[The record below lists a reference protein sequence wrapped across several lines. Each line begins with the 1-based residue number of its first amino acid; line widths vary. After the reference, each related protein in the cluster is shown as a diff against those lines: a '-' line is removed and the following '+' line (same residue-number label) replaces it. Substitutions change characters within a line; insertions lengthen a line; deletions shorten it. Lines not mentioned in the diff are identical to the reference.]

1 MSILNRGKTTT
12 KKPLAPN
19 KYIGSEEFWCYIMLA
34 LPIIGFLVLKVY
46 PILWTFRWSFFS
58 YNGVISQTRF
68 IGLDNFKTI
77 FTTDFSYWK
86 VWGNT
91 LLISL
96 VKLPFE
102 IILAM
107 GLALM
112 LNKKLKG
119 SGIYQ
124 ALYYLPHII
133 SASIVGLIFSN
144 MFNFNG
150 SINHILHSFGLIG
163 ENIDWFSSK
172 STAIGMIVAGSIWTH
187 FGVNVMYLLAAL
199 ANVPDDLYESAEI
212 DGASSTRKFFSI
224 TLPMIAPIFQTI
236 LLLSIL
242 NVLSMNEYVLV
253 LTNGGPY
260 GQTHTVMSYLY
271 SKFVPGFAD
280 TALPQLG
287 YGCAM
292 SLLTTILFAFISLG
306 YNKLSSKMK
315 NIY

>member
-1 MSILNRGKTTT
+1 LSILTKGKVAS
-12 KKPLAPN
+12 KPLATK

-91 LLISL
+91 LLISFI
-96 VKLPFE
+96 KLPFE

-119 SGIYQ
+119 SGVYQ

-133 SASIVGLIFSN
+133 SVAIVGLIFSN

-150 SINHILHSFGLIG
+150 SINEMLKSVGLIKEG
-163 ENIDWFSSK
+163 IDWFSK
-172 STAIGMIVAGSIWTH
+172 KGTAIGMIVAGSVWSH
-187 FGVNVMYLLAAL
+187 FGVNIMYLLAAL

-212 DGASSTRKFFSI
+212 DGATSARKFFSI

-271 SKFVPGFAD
+271 SKFVPGFAE
-280 TALPQLG
+280 TSMPQLG

-306 YNKLSSKMK
+306 YNKFSSKMK

>member
-1 MSILNRGKTTT
+1 MSILRKGTVAA
-12 KKPLAPN
+12 KPLTPK

-34 LPIIGFLVLKVY
+34 LPVIGFLVLKIY

-58 YNGVISQTRF
+58 YNGVKSQTRF

-91 LLISL
+91 LLISI
-96 VKLPFE
+96 VKLPLE

-119 SGIYQ
+119 TGIYQ

-133 SASIVGLIFSN
+133 SVAIVGLIFSN

-150 SINHILHSFGLIG
+150 SINEILKGFGIIK
-163 ENIDWFSSK
+163 ENVDWFSNK
-172 STAIGMIVAGSIWTH
+172 STAIGMIVVGSVWTH
-187 FGVNVMYLLAAL
+187 FGVNIMYLLAAL

-212 DGASSTRKFFSI
+212 DGATSVRKFFSI

-271 SKFVPGFAD
+271 TKFVPGFAE
-280 TALPQLG
+280 TTMPQLG

-306 YNKLSSKMK
+306 YNKFSHKMK

>member
-1 MSILNRGKTTT
+1 MSILRKGTVAA
-12 KKPLAPN
+12 KPLTQK

-34 LPIIGFLVLKVY
+34 LPVIGFLVLKIY

-58 YNGVISQTRF
+58 YNGVKSQTRF

-91 LLISL
+91 LLISI
-96 VKLPFE
+96 VKLPLE

-119 SGIYQ
+119 TGIYQ

-133 SASIVGLIFSN
+133 SVAIVGLIFSN

-150 SINHILHSFGLIG
+150 SINEILKGFGIIK
-163 ENIDWFSSK
+163 ENVDWFSNK
-172 STAIGMIVAGSIWTH
+172 STAIGMIVVGSVWTH
-187 FGVNVMYLLAAL
+187 FGVNIMYLLAAL

-212 DGASSTRKFFSI
+212 DGATSVRKFFSI

-271 SKFVPGFAD
+271 TKFVPGFAE
-280 TALPQLG
+280 TAMPQLG

-306 YNKLSSKMK
+306 YNKFSSKMK

>member
-1 MSILNRGKTTT
+1 MSRLEKGQMSSKSLT
-12 KKPLAPN
+12 KS
-19 KYIGSEEFWCYIMLA
+19 KYIGSEEFWCYVMLA
-34 LPIIGFLVLKVY
+34 LPVIGFLVLKVY

-58 YNGVISQTRF
+58 YNGIDSQTRF

-77 FTTDFSYWK
+77 FTIDFSYWK

-91 LLISL
+91 LLIAL

-107 GLALM
+107 ALALI

-133 SASIVGLIFSN
+133 SLSIVGLIFSN
-144 MFNFNG
+144 MFSYNG
-150 SINHILHSFGLIG
+150 VINELLRSFGIIK
-163 ENIDWFSSK
+163 ENVDWFAEKSS
-172 STAIGMIVAGSIWTH
+172 AITMIVLGSVWTH
-187 FGVNVMYLLAAL
+187 FGVNVMYILAAL

-212 DGASSTRKFFSI
+212 DGASSARKFFSI

-242 NVLSMNEYVLV
+242 DVLSMNEYVLV

-271 SKFVPGFAD
+271 SKFVPGFAESA
-280 TALPQLG
+280 TPQLG

-292 SLLTTILFAFISLG
+292 SLLTTIIFAFISLG
-306 YNKLSSKMK
+306 YNKFSSKMK